1 MYVFKNLMGVRSPLY
16 SPHLKQ
22 NLQRVLKMKPK
33 VMIVLGSGTDYTIA
47 EKAMN
52 IFEELKIPYDLKVAS
67 AHRTHE
73 KVKSIVSDSV
83 RNGVEVFM
91 GIAGL
96 SAHLPGIIAANTYR
110 PVVGVPVDVK
120 IGGLDALFACSQMPF
135 PVPVATVGIDRGENG
150 ALFAAQILGT
160 YNQKIRARIIKL
172 REGYYEKVERDE
184 SHIINNLEGNYYS
197 PLKITIP
204 EPSWTPKEVA
214 DDNPLVSVIPGSYS
228 DMKITKK
235 VTMFLDRLGISYD
248 LNVIS
253 PIRYP
258 ERFQKYIEGMKTV
271 KLFIAISG
279 LSAHVTGAIA
289 ALTDKPVIGVPCA
302 FKAYGLDSLFSMV
315 NMPPG
320 APVGTVGIGN
330 GGNAAIL
337 AAEILGIKNEKI
349 ETRIKKLKG
358 GTH

>member
-1 MYVFKNLMGVRSPLY
+1 
-16 SPHLKQ
+16 
-22 NLQRVLKMKPK
+22 MKPK
-33 VMIVLGSGTDYTIA
+33 VMIILGSGTDYKIA

-52 IFEELKIPYDLKVAS
+52 IFEELRIPYDLKVAS

-73 KVKSIVSDSV
+73 RVKSIVLDSV

-96 SAHLPGIIAANTYR
+96 SAHLPGIIAAKTYR

-172 REGYYEKVERDE
+172 REEYYEKVERDE
-184 SHIINNLEGNYYS
+184 SRIINNMRGNYYS
-197 PLKITIP
+197 PIKIVTPETI
-204 EPSWTPKEVA
+204 WTTKEEMT
-214 DDNPLVSVIPGSYS
+214 DNNPLVCVVPGSYS

-258 ERFQKYIEGMKTV
+258 ERFQKYIESMETV

-279 LSAHVTGAIA
+279 LSAHVSGAIA

-302 FKAYGLDSLFSMV
+302 LKAHGLDSLLSMV

-320 APVGTVGIGN
+320 APVGTVGIEN

-349 ETRIKKLKG
+349 ETKIKKLKG
-358 GTH
+358 GTY